1 MVCNKSLYKMTPCPI
16 HAVLCV
22 ICLKKASSFPALYPH
37 THACGRIIPRR
48 PAPPYRTVQI
58 SPCPPTRPANARQWQ
73 ASRSAESLPPACSG
87 SSLSVGRLCGF
98 EHSDNVM
105 FDAHVS
111 TLDNW
116 DKHVTFRL
124 GPLDHPFL
132 GLTRLHCST
141 ALFSQT

>member
-1 MVCNKSLYKMTPCPI
+1 VSNTRCLVCHLSEKSFLVSRT
-16 HAVLCV
+16 L
-22 ICLKKASSFPALYPH
+22 S
-37 THACGRIIPRR
+37 THARLRSNH
-48 PAPPYRTVQI
+48 PASAR
-58 SPCPPTRPANARQWQ
+58 SPLPHSANLAVSSHPARKCTPV
-73 ASRSAESLPPACSG
+73 ASLAVSRKSPPACSG

-124 GPLDHPFL
+124 GPLDHSFL